1 MQRNSYF
8 CGKNQDM
15 NNSHYRIFN
24 HNKGS
29 AAGIDDF
36 RKSCGGIIGTNG
48 CMLLLV
54 TSGYA
59 VASIN
64 FRRYALKKGCMALF
78 FYDEVFRMEKIS
90 ESFSAKYACLS
101 YALAEEGIMDVP
113 SPHFWETI
121 YNYPVYHAS
130 QDEWSLLNGW
140 WEQMLWVGNETEANY
155 RDAILK
161 THFHSLLLA
170 MDSRVAN
177 MTLPTLYGDVNRQW
191 KLVTDFFKLLIRHC
205 HEKRDVMY
213 YADRLCISTSYL
225 NKLCR
230 KVLHSS
236 PKEMIDMETVS
247 GIKSYLT
254 NTDLSVKKIAQEMN
268 FEDDSYLCKY
278 FRRLTGMS
286 PIAFRNCTE
295 TL

>member
-1 MQRNSYF
+1 MV
-8 CGKNQDM
+8 
-15 NNSHYRIFN
+15 NSHYRLCS
-24 HNKGS
+24 HGRCS

-36 RKSCGGIIGTNG
+36 KKSRGSIIDTDG

-64 FRRYALKKGCMALF
+64 FRRYALKKGCMVLF

-90 ESFSAKYACLS
+90 ESFSVRYVSLS
-101 YALAEEGIMDVP
+101 YELTEEGIMDVP

-121 YNYPVYHAS
+121 YNFPVYHAS
-130 QDEWSLLNGW
+130 QDEWSLLNSW
-140 WEQMLWVGNETEANY
+140 WEQMSWAETETEANY
-155 RDAILK
+155 RNAILK

-177 MTLPTLYGDVNRQW
+177 MTLPPLNGDVNRQW
-191 KLVTDFFKLLIRHC
+191 RLVTDFFKLLIRHC
-205 HEKRDVMY
+205 HEKRAVAY
-213 YADRLCISTSYL
+213 YADRLCITTSYL

-236 PKEMIDMETVS
+236 PKEMIDKETVS
-247 GIKSYLT
+247 EIKSYLT
-254 NTDLSVKKIAQEMN
+254 NTDLSVKRIAEEMN
-268 FEDDSYLCKY
+268 FEDDSYLCRY

-286 PIAFRNCTE
+286 PIDYRNCAE
-295 TL
+295 PL